1 MSALKQFSSGK
12 MTDMTNKSLIDKL
25 NTKKELEKGEWLSL
39 ISTYTDE
46 DRAYAAALAR
56 KITDDIFGKNIY
68 LRGLIE
74 ISNICKNDCLYCGI
88 RKSNACVLRY
98 RMTKEEILECA
109 ENGYQAGFRTLVL
122 QGGEDGFFSDEV
134 LIDIISEIR
143 TLCPDAAITLSLG
156 ERTYDSYKRLFSAG
170 ADRYLLRHETA
181 TDSHYSLLH
190 PENLTLK
197 NRLECLYNL
206 KEIGFQ
212 TGCGMMIGAPGQ
224 TPEHLAEDMLFM
236 RAFRPH
242 MIGIGPFLPAKNT
255 PFEKEKSGTLSDTL
269 FFLSLCRI
277 MLPDVLLPAT
287 TALGTIDEKGREK
300 GIFAGANVIMP
311 NISPTENRKNYSL
324 YDNKIG
330 TADTARDSKEKVEKM
345 LVDIGFSAPSVR
357 GDFKKRGDF
366 ND

>member
-1 MSALKQFSSGK
+1 
-12 MTDMTNKSLIDKL
+12 MTNKNLIDKL
-25 NTKKELEKGEWLSL
+25 NTKKELEKEEWICL
-39 ISTYTDE
+39 ISSYTDE
-46 DRAYAAALAR
+46 DRVYAAKLAR
-56 KITDDIFGKNIY
+56 EITDRIFGKNIY

-88 RKSNACVLRY
+88 RKSNTCVSRY

-109 ENGYQAGFRTLVL
+109 ENGYKAGFRTLVL
-122 QGGEDGFFSDEV
+122 QGGEDGFFSD
-134 LIDIISEIR
+134 DILVDIVAEIR

-170 ADRYLLRHETA
+170 ANRYLLRHETA
-181 TDSHYSLLH
+181 TDSHYRLLH
-190 PENLTLK
+190 PENLMLK

-212 TGCGMMIGAPGQ
+212 TGCGMMIGSPYQ
-224 TPEHLAEDMLFM
+224 TPEHLAEDMLFLHS
-236 RAFRPH
+236 FRPH

-255 PFEKEKSGTLSDTL
+255 PFEKEKSGTLNDTL

-277 MLPDVLLPAT
+277 MLPEVRLPAT

-311 NISPTENRKNYSL
+311 NISPTQNRKNYSL

-330 TADTARDSKEKVEKM
+330 TTDTAKDSKAKVDRM
-345 LVDIGFSAPSVR
+345 LLEIGFSAPCVR
-357 GDFKKRGDF
+357 GDFEKRGDLI
-366 ND
+366 